1 MKVLRYLLGLAF
13 GAVAFYILQMNAHLE
28 ILFQNTYHYVKQI
41 ALVTGVF
48 EIFFGIMLLLKRPAN
63 WLKTGINLF
72 LLAVLPANIYMARK
86 ELPLGDKQV
95 PKWALYS
102 RLPMQF
108 VLIALVKKL

>member
-1 MKVLRYLLGLAF
+1 M
-13 GAVAFYILQMNAHLE
+13 AFYILQMNAHLE

-72 LLAVLPANIYMARK
+72 LLICITGKYIYGTKRITF
-86 ELPLGDKQV
+86 
-95 PKWALYS
+95 
-102 RLPMQF
+102 R
-108 VLIALVKKL
+108 

>member
-13 GAVAFYILQMNAHLE
+13 GTAGVLHFTNERSFRNIVPEYLPLRKTAV
-28 ILFQNTYHYVKQI
+28 
-41 ALVTGVF
+41 LVTGVF

-72 LLAVLPANIYMARK
+72 LLAVLPARK

>member
-13 GAVAFYILQMNAHLE
+13 GTVAFYILQMNAHLE

-72 LLAVLPANIYMARK
+72 LLVSITGKYIYGTKRITF
-86 ELPLGDKQV
+86 
-95 PKWALYS
+95 
-102 RLPMQF
+102 R
-108 VLIALVKKL
+108 